1 MATTLEGNRLKN
13 VRVLGQN
20 LSTDLVEV
28 CESASL
34 SVSNSQVTEMSFAFA
49 DSHDLQLF
57 RSGTLAE
64 GTSITY
70 GDWQTVV
77 EDLALKPG
85 KIGPSVSVKCP
96 SKFVTRL
103 RGQTGAYSWGDYDIA
118 AWVTSV
124 ARGVGMSVLV
134 QPGLGRKSIIRE
146 APDGDRKESTWDIIA
161 QLAKEVGVWVFEYG
175 STLVFAKPSWLVN
188 RTSRRYWPLHWN
200 TWTDYH
206 EGLAGMPVYS
216 DSASSTT
223 RETLTVRLVSAD
235 ADTVRPGDEVVMTG
249 QHLGKAKGRWIV
261 TSVDFPMTVAAA
273 VSVACQR
280 PIDPVAQPPAV
291 AATGAA
297 AKPAAAKP
305 AAKPAATSGGGSGG
319 APAGLS
325 AAVDRWKASV
335 QGRGIDMDGA
345 YGAQC
350 VDLARSYSQN
360 VVGTG
365 AIMGN
370 GRDWYAAGG
379 ASGAYTQIGP
389 GARAQKGDI
398 ACWGASWGGG
408 WGHVAIVLGD
418 NGGSISTMTQN
429 PGPARV
435 ENFGKNGL
443 QGYLRPKRWR

>member
-1 MATTLEGNRLKN
+1 MATTLDGNRLKN

-20 LSTDLVEV
+20 LSSDLVEV

-34 SVSNSQVTEMSFAFA
+34 SVSNSQVTEMSFAFS
-49 DSHDLQLF
+49 DTHELQLF
-57 RSGTLAE
+57 RSGMLAE

-70 GDWQTVV
+70 GDWQTIV
-77 EDLALKPG
+77 EDVTLKPG

-118 AWVTSV
+118 SWVTAV
-124 ARGVGMSVLV
+124 ARDVGMSTLV

-146 APDGDRKESTWDIIA
+146 ASDGDRKESTWDIIT
-161 QLAKEVGVWVFEYG
+161 QLSKEVGVWVFEYG
-175 STLVFAKPSWLVN
+175 STLVFAKPSWLVS
-188 RTSRRYWPLHWN
+188 RASRRYWPLHWN

-206 EGLAGMPVYS
+206 EGLQGMPEYNNA
-216 DSASSTT
+216 ASSAT
-223 RETLTVRLVSAD
+223 RETLKVRLISAD
-235 ADTVRPGDEVVMTG
+235 ADTIRPGDELVMSG
-249 QHLGKAKGRWIV
+249 QYLGKATGRWIV
-261 TSVDFPMTVAAA
+261 TDVDFPMTVAAA
-273 VSVACQR
+273 VAVSCQR
-280 PIDPVAQPPAV
+280 PIDPVAQPPAPV
-291 AATGAA
+291 ATGGAA
-297 AKPAAAKP
+297 NPSTPAAGAV
-305 AAKPAATSGGGSGG
+305 AVSSGGG

-325 AAVDRWKASV
+325 AAVDRWKATV

-345 YGAQC
+345 FGAQC

-389 GARAQKGDI
+389 GAQAQKGDI

-418 NGGSISTMTQN
+418 NGGTISTMTQN